1 MDELIYCQP
10 SPQTGAF
17 EENLQRLRALAL
29 TVRVSG
35 SLKQVL
41 YTAPAGAVEGGTGH
55 HALVWSDVRARR
67 DAALRTFLD
76 EEKRAG
82 RRWRLPVWMGHAEE
96 SDEPWFWVGEEDV
109 PEDLT
114 LDTLAIRDW
123 STKVE
128 TPIKGTVLQGH
139 IAGAEDRRIFAGS
152 SRFIAEGR
160 VIVSLS
166 PWNEGVLHLRKIE
179 GRRLVE
185 RVEPASDLPF
195 VDDSR
200 YLALVV
206 AIREYVRKA
215 RAHGV
220 VLGLSGGVDSALI
233 LTLAVD
239 AIGAEGVRAV
249 MLPTDFTS
257 NASLEDA
264 RTLAETLGVRY
275 DVLPIKELFAS
286 TLKVLAPEFAGRPWD
301 VTEENLQARI
311 RGMLLMAH
319 ANKNGDILL
328 CTSNKAE
335 AAMGYGTLYGDLT
348 GGFAPLIDL
357 WKREVYELCLARN
370 TWKAD
375 IPERIL
381 TRAPSAE
388 LRPGQKDSDSLPP
401 YDLIEKTL
409 THYLTHRGLEGIDV
423 EEATARDIVRRFLM
437 NNFKRAQGIP
447 GPLLG
452 LTPPL
457 SIVADWGLTRCV

>member
-1 MDELIYCQP
+1 M
-10 SPQTGAF
+10 
-17 EENLQRLRALAL
+17 
-29 TVRVSG
+29 
-35 SLKQVL
+35 
-41 YTAPAGAVEGGTGH
+41 
-55 HALVWSDVRARR
+55 
-67 DAALRTFLD
+67 
-76 EEKRAG
+76 
-82 RRWRLPVWMGHAEE
+82 
-96 SDEPWFWVGEEDV
+96 
-109 PEDLT
+109 
-114 LDTLAIRDW
+114 
-123 STKVE
+123 
-128 TPIKGTVLQGH
+128 
-139 IAGAEDRRIFAGS
+139 
-152 SRFIAEGR
+152 
-160 VIVSLS
+160 
-166 PWNEGVLHLRKIE
+166 
-179 GRRLVE
+179 
-185 RVEPASDLPF
+185 
-195 VDDSR
+195 
-200 YLALVV
+200 
-206 AIREYVRKA
+206 
-215 RAHGV
+215 
-220 VLGLSGGVDSALI
+220 
-233 LTLAVD
+233 
-239 AIGAEGVRAV
+239 
-249 MLPTDFTS
+249 
-257 NASLEDA
+257 
-264 RTLAETLGVRY
+264 
-275 DVLPIKELFAS
+275 
-286 TLKVLAPEFAGRPWD
+286 LAPEFAGRPWD